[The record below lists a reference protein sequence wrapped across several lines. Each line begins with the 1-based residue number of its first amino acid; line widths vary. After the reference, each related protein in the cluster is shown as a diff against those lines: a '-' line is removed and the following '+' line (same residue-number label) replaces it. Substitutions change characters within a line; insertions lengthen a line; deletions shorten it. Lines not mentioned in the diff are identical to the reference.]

1 MRRAF
6 LPLALCVAAGI
17 AALADVYAAPLDTDA
32 CAKLKVE
39 RESLEQAGV
48 RGNMAK
54 GPQWAKAN
62 LPADKLE
69 QIQRLIELEG
79 LLLFRCSGQRL
90 IELPASV
97 EADPAAAAP
106 GEDAPERKEAA
117 EPGGKSDT
125 PPPGATKK
133 APVAKAAPAG
143 KPSPATAKPDEK
155 AKAPAAKPAAPAK
168 RAPEKAGEDAAE
180 PPAKA
185 AAKPKAKAKAKGDDA
200 YKPPPSDPTN
210 PFPSAP
216 R

>member
-1 MRRAF
+1 MRQAF

-17 AALADVYAAPLDTDA
+17 AALADVHAAPLDADA

-69 QIQRLIELEG
+69 QIQRLIELESQ
-79 LLLFRCSGQRL
+79 LLFRCSGQRL

-97 EADPAAAAP
+97 EADPAATGP
-106 GEDAPERKEAA
+106 GEDASEGKAAA
-117 EPGGKSDT
+117 EPAGKSDT

-133 APVAKAAPAG
+133 APVAKAAG
-143 KPSPATAKPDEK
+143 KPSPATAKTDEK
-155 AKAPAAKPAAPAK
+155 AKAPAAKPPAPAK
-168 RAPEKAGEDAAE
+168 RTPEKAGEDGAE

-185 AAKPKAKAKAKGDDA
+185 AAKPKAKAKAKAKGDDA
-200 YKPPPSDPTN
+200 YKPPPSDPVN
-210 PFPSAP
+210 PFPNVGK
-216 R
+216 